1 MSYTEPIL
9 LVLLAISLTGLL
21 RQRHCKRSW
30 LLIAGITGI
39 FLVSWPPIEWLLS
52 QPLEMWYPVRPL
64 ESVQPQAI
72 VVLSG
77 GVHPADPGRP
87 YPLPDAV
94 TYERS
99 EFAAWLHNH
108 WRPLPVLACG
118 GPDRKFGQ
126 PFSLTMREV
135 LLKAGVPSSL
145 IWTEERSH
153 STHEN
158 AVYGA
163 EILRRRGITTIALVV
178 EAKSMM
184 RAAASFRKQGITVLP
199 WPCSSNEFGPWRDEL
214 LPSGKAIE
222 RNEVTLHEAVGLA
235 VYWLRGW
242 I

>member
-1 MSYTEPIL
+1 MSYTELLL
-9 LVLLAISLTGLL
+9 LVLLAICLTGFL

-30 LLIAGITGI
+30 LLITGVAGI
-39 FLVSWPPIEWLLS
+39 FLVSWPPFDWLLS
-52 QPLEMWYPVRPL
+52 RPLEVWYPVRPL
-64 ESVQPQAI
+64 QSAQPQAI

-77 GVHPADPGRP
+77 SVRPADPGRP
-87 YPLPDAV
+87 YALPDAV

-99 EFAAWLHNH
+99 EFAAWLHCH

-118 GPDRKFGQ
+118 GPDRNGGQ
-126 PFSLTMREV
+126 PFSLAMREV
-135 LLKAGVPSSL
+135 LQKAGVPSSL
-145 IWTEERSH
+145 IWTEDRSR

-163 EILRRRGITTIALVV
+163 EILRQHGITTIALVV

-184 RAAASFRKQGITVLP
+184 RAAACFRKQGITVLP
-199 WPCSSNEFGPWRDEL
+199 APCGSSELGPWRDDL
-214 LPSGKAIE
+214 FPRGKSIE
-222 RNEVTLHEAVGLA
+222 RNEVTLHETLGLA